1 MIKSL
6 NTGVSGIKSQQT
18 KLDVIANNMV
28 NVSTA
33 GFKKDTV
40 EFSTVLNQT
49 VRGATNG
56 TEAKGGINPSSIGL
70 GVKVAGINTNHEQ
83 GSLTS
88 TGRVLDAAIQ
98 GDGYFTVT
106 DGVKTYYT
114 RNGGFNLSPVDGSL
128 VLSNGLKVIGFPLD
142 PQTGE
147 VDKSNG
153 ASPIMLPTSSDVK
166 TQATTEVSFGSN
178 IQSSLANGE
187 SVTVPFYV
195 YDSLG
200 TKHELSIELTKTG
213 AGSAEFEIN
222 SPGGLVLGGN
232 TGTITFDTDGKT
244 DVVTG
249 GPLTFNPIGAEPM
262 SVELNFDKVTML
274 DKKSDFCLRNQDG
287 MEAGSVS
294 GISIGDGGLVNIT
307 YTNGMSETIAVLAI
321 TTFENPSGLINSQD
335 TMFEES
341 ANTGTATLI
350 TGLESANTSVAAG
363 YLEASNVDVSS
374 ELTDMI
380 TTQRA
385 FSVSSKIITIS
396 DEILQE
402 LIGMKR

>member
-33 GFKKDTV
+33 GFKKDAV

-49 VRGATNG
+49 VRGATSG
-56 TEAKGGINPSSIGL
+56 TDAKGGINPSSIGL

-83 GSLTS
+83 GTLTS

-106 DGVKTYYT
+106 DGTKTYYT

-128 VLSNGLKVIGFPLD
+128 VLSNGLKVMGFPLD
-142 PQTGE
+142 PITGE

-153 ASPIMLPTSSDVK
+153 ASPIILPTSSDVK

-200 TKHELSIELTKTG
+200 TRYELSIELTKTG
-213 AGSAEFEIN
+213 AGSADFEIT
-222 SPGGLVLGGN
+222 SPDGLALGGN
-232 TGTITFDTDGKT
+232 IGSITFDTNGKA
-244 DVVTG
+244 DVVNG

-274 DKKSDFCLRNQDG
+274 DKKSDFCLRTQNG

-294 GISIGDGGLVNIT
+294 GISIADGGLINVT
-307 YTNGMSETIAVLAI
+307 YTNGMSETIAALAI

-335 TMFEES
+335 TLFEAS
-341 ANTGTATLI
+341 ANSGTATLI

-363 YLEASNVDVSS
+363 YLEASNVDVST

-385 FSVSSKIITIS
+385 FSVSSKIVTVS
-396 DEILQE
+396 DEVLQE
-402 LIGMKR
+402 LINMKR